1 MNTVSTALFGNYRN
15 GEYLQF
21 MKNVVAIYG
30 NYDTNA
36 LLLQARLQT
45 LADATTALDEVF
57 MASTAH
63 ELTPELQT
71 LDIRRDKALMGIK
84 IHLNSYSYNEEIDL
98 VKAASN
104 LMTNYLSHGD
114 RIDKLSYQQGTAVI
128 DALLTDWRDNPTLS
142 TAVNTLSLT
151 TWVNLLAQL
160 NKEFNDMYITRAKTL
175 LKPGQVD
182 QKRTEMRSA
191 YDEIIF
197 DTVAHS
203 RVAIDKNKYFAI
215 IDDLNGLISN
225 YNTSVTMRLAGRSTD
240 SNGVENEDNDTNL
253 QA

>member
-1 MNTVSTALFGNYRN
+1 MNSISTAVFGNYRN

-84 IHLNSYSYNEEIDL
+84 IHLNSYSYSEEIDL
-98 VKAASN
+98 VKAANN

-128 DALLTDWRDNPTLS
+128 DALLTDWRDHPTLS

-191 YDEIIF
+191 YDEIVF

-203 RVAIDKNKYFAI
+203 RVAMDKNKYFAI

-240 SNGVENEDNDTNL
+240 NMGGDNNTENVEI
-253 QA
+253 

>member
-63 ELTPELQT
+63 ELTPELQV
-71 LDIRRDKALMGIK
+71 LDLRRDKALMGIK
-84 IHLNSYSYNEEIDL
+84 LHLNSYSYSEEAEI
-98 VKAASN
+98 VKASQM
-104 LMTNYLSHGD
+104 LLTNYLSHGD
-114 RIDKLSYQQGTAVI
+114 RIDKLSYQQATAVI

-142 TAVNTLSLT
+142 AAVNTLSIN
-151 TWVNLLAQL
+151 TWINLLAQL
-160 NKEFNDMYITRAKTL
+160 NKEFDEIYIKRAKSL
-175 LKPGQVD
+175 AKPGQVD

-191 YDEIIF
+191 YDEIVS
-197 DTVAHS
+197 DTIAYS
-203 RVAIDKNKYFAI
+203 RVATDKTEYFAI

-240 SNGVENEDNDTNL
+240 NMGGDNNTENVEI
-253 QA
+253 